1 MTGLEMKEY
10 FVTELTQWLKKA
22 RIDSKDIYYWLNSA
36 QDAFIDKRFAEG
48 DYNLTRRVTE
58 DLRPLFVKDS
68 NVATT
73 YVGEII
79 DGYYCDE
86 AALPA
91 DHLFLVSVRAT
102 TALTS
107 SPAQTV
113 GVIRT
118 GTDAKKKI
126 IRIVQSDDVY
136 RLLEDPF
143 HSPKKRSGIG
153 DSTEG
158 DFHVYTDGT
167 FVVTSIIFDYIKEP
181 TAISDSGN
189 SDLPDFVHN
198 DIVTQAVSLFLNKE
212 EEVAQKHQTQS
223 LEKLT

>member
-10 FVTELTQWLKKA
+10 FVTELTQWRKPA

-36 QDAFIDKRFAEG
+36 QDAFIEQKFGEG
-48 DYNLTRRVTE
+48 DFNRTRRITE
-58 DLRPLFVKDS
+58 DLRPLFVKDAS
-68 NVATT
+68 VATT

-79 DGYYCDE
+79 EGFYCDE
-86 AALPA
+86 AVIPTAN
-91 DHLFLVSVRAT
+91 LFLVAARAT

-113 GVIRT
+113 GVVRA
-118 GTDAKKKI
+118 GTDAQKKL

-136 RLLEDPF
+136 RLLDDPF
-143 HSPKKRSGIG
+143 HAPHKRNGIG

-181 TAISDSGN
+181 TAISDSAS

-198 DIVTQAVSLFLNKE
+198 DIVTQAVSLFLNKN
-212 EEVAQKHQTQS
+212 EEVFTKHQDQS